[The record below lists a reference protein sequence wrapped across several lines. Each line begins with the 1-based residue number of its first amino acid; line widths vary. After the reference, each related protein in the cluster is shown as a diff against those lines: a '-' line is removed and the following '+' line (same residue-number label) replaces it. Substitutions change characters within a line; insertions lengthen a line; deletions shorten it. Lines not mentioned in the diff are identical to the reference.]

1 MSIIMLFSMI
11 AINLIVLVECISA
24 QPCGKAVCS
33 MGQACCQPNLCCMP
47 STSCEQRILGSCY
60 DFCLVDAVMCE
71 EFTNACC
78 PAGNSCD
85 LVNWTC
91 VQTSNPL
98 TFKVNGQAST
108 STTSSPTPTSFTPT
122 TPPTPT
128 FTNIQLPQVLQFSI
142 HVR

>member
-1 MSIIMLFSMI
+1 MI
-11 AINLIVLVECISA
+11 AINLLVIIERISA

-33 MGQACCQPNLCCMP
+33 MGQPCCQPNLCCMP

-60 DFCLVDAVMCE
+60 DFCPEDAVMCE

-91 VQTSNPL
+91 VQTSNPIHSPSKL
-98 TFKVNGQAST
+98 TVKLRPVPLRRPLPRHSPQPPLQGRP
-108 STTSSPTPTSFTPT
+108 SPTFNYHRYNFQFTFADP
-122 TPPTPT
+122 
-128 FTNIQLPQVLQFSI
+128 
-142 HVR
+142 